1 MDLQLTGRRAIVTGA
16 SRGIGLATARALAAE
31 GADVALVARDAAAL
45 ESAAAE
51 LAAQSGRTIIGVACD
66 TGDDAAVTA
75 MVAEVVERLGGVDV
89 LVNNAAR
96 PNRGQLSEDDLELE
110 INVKV
115 RGYLRCARAVQPH
128 MAASGWG
135 SIVNVAGIAARKT
148 GSVVGTIRN
157 VAVAALTKNLSD
169 ELGSQGINVNVVHPA
184 LTITEVVPPLVG
196 KIAGAQGISED
207 EALAVVGNDVALG
220 RIMTAD
226 EVATVICF
234 LCSPRAVAVN
244 GDPVVAS
251 GGMKGSIYY

>member
-31 GADVALVARDAAAL
+31 GADVALVARDAEAL
-45 ESAAAE
+45 DSAAKE
-51 LAAQSGRTIIGVACD
+51 LSAASGRTIIGVAAD

-75 MVAEVVERLGGVDV
+75 MVAQVVERLGGVDV

-96 PNRGQLSEDDLELE
+96 PNRGNLLEDALEAE

-115 RGYLRCARAVQPH
+115 RGYLRCARAVAPH
-128 MAASGWG
+128 MIAGGWG

-148 GSVVGTIRN
+148 GSVTGTIRN
-157 VAVAALTKNLSD
+157 VAVAALAKNLAD
-169 ELGSQGINVNVVHPA
+169 ELGPQGVNVNVVHPA
-184 LTITEVVPPLVG
+184 LTITEVLPPVVG
-196 KIAGAQGISED
+196 KIADARGISTD
-207 EALAVVGNDVALG
+207 EALAVLGEDVAVG

-251 GGMKGSIYY
+251 GGMKGSVYY

>member
-31 GADVALVARDAAAL
+31 GADVALVARDAEALDRAAKEL
-45 ESAAAE
+45 SAA
-51 LAAQSGRTIIGVACD
+51 SGRTIIGVAAD

-75 MVAEVVERLGGVDV
+75 MVAQVVERLGGVDV

-96 PNRGQLSEDDLELE
+96 PNRGNLLEDALEAE

-115 RGYLRCARAVQPH
+115 RGYLRCARAVAPH
-128 MAASGWG
+128 MIAGGWG

-148 GSVVGTIRN
+148 GSVTGTIRN
-157 VAVAALTKNLSD
+157 VAVAALAKNLAD
-169 ELGSQGINVNVVHPA
+169 ELGPQGVNVNVVHPA
-184 LTITEVVPPLVG
+184 LTITEVLPPVVG
-196 KIAGAQGISED
+196 KIADARGISTD
-207 EALAVVGNDVALG
+207 EALAVLGEDVAVG

-251 GGMKGSIYY
+251 GGMKGSVYY